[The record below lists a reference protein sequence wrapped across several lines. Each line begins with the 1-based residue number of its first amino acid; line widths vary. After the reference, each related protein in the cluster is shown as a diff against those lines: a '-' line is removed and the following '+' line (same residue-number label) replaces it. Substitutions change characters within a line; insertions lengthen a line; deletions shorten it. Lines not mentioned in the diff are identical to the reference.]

1 MTGQEFRQLR
11 QSAGLTQSELGALV
25 GTSWRMIAKYEAED
39 VSLGR
44 IEVNTAIKL
53 ARALDVPVERFAD

>member
-25 GTSWRMIAKYEAED
+25 GTSWRMIAKYEAGD
-39 VSLGR
+39 IDIGR
-44 IEVNTAIKL
+44 IEVRTAVKL
-53 ARALDVPVERFAD
+53 ADALNVPVEQFAD